1 MGPLGALKLVAR
13 DRRRN
18 LVSRPA
24 YAQIQ
29 KLKAWSDAKL
39 ASASKAGPLSGDA
52 SGAASNDTS
61 GAPGSKR
68 DRAGR
73 VVVIAIAAVAVNFGA
88 GVGLM
93 GWGAL
98 QALGLVA
105 EPAIESV
112 QRKQTALMSQ
122 LDTTVH
128 ALTAAVVGLSARV
141 YSAGEREDAAS
152 LRMAEIDDALG
163 DLRTGMDELRA
174 AQNAA
179 KESWREPVAELAA
192 AAKRTRGDIVRLRAS
207 LDELTEQGQLEA
219 VVIGGRLDRIEK
231 AMVQRNLLAPLRGS
245 IH

>member
-39 ASASKAGPLSGDA
+39 ASTSKAEPAS
-52 SGAASNDTS
+52 SGAS

-73 VVVIAIAAVAVNFGA
+73 AVLIAIVAVAVNFGA
-88 GVGLM
+88 GLGLM

-122 LDTTVH
+122 LDATVH

-152 LRMAEIDDALG
+152 LRMTEIDAALG
-163 DLRTGMDELRA
+163 DLRMGMNELRA

-192 AAKRTRGDIVRLRAS
+192 AAKRTRGDVVRLRAS

-219 VVIGGRLDRIEK
+219 IVIGGRIDRVEK
-231 AMVQRNLLAPLRGS
+231 AMVQHNLLAPLRGS